1 MDHERETSRPPPD
14 NGRPKFPDYPVNESQ
29 SAERDILQRRIAEEK
44 AHYERGFPVAGH
56 DFRRE
61 DHERERGR

>member
-1 MDHERETSRPPPD
+1 MSREHSEGPDARPP
-14 NGRPKFPDYPVNESQ
+14 RFPDYPVSESQ
-29 SAERDILQRRIAEEK
+29 NAEQAALERRIAEER

-61 DHERERGR
+61 HEDRERSR